1 MHDVDSEMKS
11 LIKIALNLLKKLKT
25 HDERSNHIFYKIVG
39 FSHERKKYIMQC
51 FNTKAIFYAK
61 ISDIVFDTDILHSLH
76 PTQACFIG
84 IEYSK
89 VAKNESNPTGALE
102 KLKNSPAYRYGN
114 YELCYQDR
122 YGNLSFLNTKTNEEF
137 IMDPR
142 DIALSQ
148 DLIEEFDAIQ
158 AFCIGVYAGIKMDN
172 FPKKRKINENK
183 PYLRIVK

>member
-1 MHDVDSEMKS
+1 
-11 LIKIALNLLKKLKT
+11 
-25 HDERSNHIFYKIVG
+25 
-39 FSHERKKYIMQC
+39 MQC

-89 VAKNESNPTGALE
+89 VAKNESNPTRALE
-102 KLKNSPAYRYGN
+102 KIKNSVAYRYGN
-114 YELCYQDR
+114 YKLCYQDQ
-122 YGNLSFLNTKTNEEF
+122 YGNLNFLNTKTNEEF

-148 DLIEEFDAIQ
+148 DLIQEFDAIQ
-158 AFCIGVYAGIKMDN
+158 AFCIGVYAGIKMN
-172 FPKKRKINENK
+172 KFSKKSNTKENK
-183 PYLRIVK
+183 SHLRVIK